1 MSSNVILALRTHLA
15 WRQYNIDDDL
25 VTSTA
30 NAQVAATPIR
40 NAVSRVTVATASG
53 SLILPDILTNVAED
67 MIWVLNDTAQ
77 TINVFPFS
85 AGSIN
90 GAANT
95 ALSLTTGQAAVF
107 IRDRA
112 NNDWRSAAIS

>member
-1 MSSNVILALRTHLA
+1 MSTNVILALRSHLA
-15 WRQYNIDDDL
+15 NRQYALDDVL
-25 VTSTA
+25 STSTA
-30 NAQVAATPIR
+30 NAQAAATPIK

-77 TINVFPFS
+77 TINVFPFVS
-85 AGSIN
+85 SSIN

-95 ALSLTTGQAAVF
+95 ALALTAGPSRPA
-107 IRDRA
+107 
-112 NNDWRSAAIS
+112 